1 MPLKMGMYFVSNQSH
16 PRSHFRGGARTRQV
30 TQPVIVPPT
39 THTTLQS
46 EPLAQQSV
54 TSIITRTRPR
64 PTTSRFNMNDTFAS
78 RGRPCG

>member
-1 MPLKMGMYFVSNQSH
+1 MGMYFVSNQSQ
-16 PRSHFRGGARTRQV
+16 PRSHNRFQHRQV
-30 TQPVIVPPT
+30 TQPVVAPPT
-39 THTTLQS
+39 TLTTLTTLQA

-54 TSIITRTRPR
+54 TSIITRSRPR